1 MGSRTPDVARMDG
14 GKRLDWEKIELV
26 SIPEDEQKEKPEPI
40 LAGLVAAPS
49 DLHDAFLSDIP
60 HLAEAQA
67 AHASVIETAG
77 EGVEAHFT
85 EVHSIQTADV
95 AIANLGGFREGDA
108 LVLPLS
114 GAIQERV
121 QLEVGAQ
128 GESKTLRLN
137 AEGDGGVSF
146 TRTFTLPPG
155 TELARA
161 GWRGNELVLD
171 LVRD

>member
-1 MGSRTPDVARMDG
+1 MGSRTPDDARMDG

-26 SIPEDEQKEKPEPI
+26 SIPEDEKKGEPEPI
-40 LAGLVAAPS
+40 LAGLVAKPS

-67 AHASVIETAG
+67 AHASVVETAG
-77 EGVEAHFT
+77 RGVEAHFA

-108 LVLPLS
+108 LVIPLS
-114 GAIQERV
+114 GAIHERV
-121 QLEVGAQ
+121 QLEMGEQ
-128 GESKTLRLN
+128 GDGKTLRLN
-137 AEGDGGVSF
+137 AEGNGGVSF

-161 GWRGNELVLD
+161 GWRGSELILD
-171 LVRD
+171 LVRN

>member
-1 MGSRTPDVARMDG
+1 V
-14 GKRLDWEKIELV
+14 DWTTIELV
-26 SIPEDEQKEKPEPI
+26 SLSEDESREESEPI
-40 LAGLVAAPS
+40 LAGLAAAPS
-49 DLHDAFLSDIP
+49 DLHDAFLSDLP
-60 HLAEAQA
+60 HLAETQA
-67 AHASVIETAG
+67 AHASVLATAS
-77 EGVEAHFT
+77 EGVEAHFAAI
-85 EVHSIQTADV
+85 HSLQTAEI

-121 QLEVGAQ
+121 QLEMNSQ
-128 GESKTLRLN
+128 DDWTTLRLN
-137 AEGDGGVSF
+137 AEGEGGSIL

-171 LVRD
+171 LVRE

>member
-1 MGSRTPDVARMDG
+1 MD
-14 GKRLDWEKIELV
+14 WTTIELV
-26 SIPEDEQKEKPEPI
+26 PLSEDETRVEPEPI
-40 LAGLVAAPS
+40 LAGLTAAPS
-49 DLHDAFLSDIP
+49 DLHGAFLSDLP
-60 HLAEAQA
+60 HLAETQA
-67 AHASVIETAG
+67 AHASILATAS
-77 EGVEAHFT
+77 EGVEAHFA
-85 EVHSIQTADV
+85 EIHSLQTAEV
-95 AIANLGGFREGDA
+95 AIASLGGFREGDA

-121 QLEVGAQ
+121 QLEMGSQ
-128 GESKTLRLN
+128 GDLTALRLN
-137 AEGDGGVSF
+137 AEGEEGTIL

>member
-26 SIPEDEQKEKPEPI
+26 SIPEDEQKAEPEPI

-67 AHASVIETAG
+67 AHASVMETAG
-77 EGVEAHFT
+77 EGGEAHFA
-85 EVHSIQTADV
+85 EVHAVQTVDV

-121 QLEVGAQ
+121 QLEMGNQ
-128 GESKTLRLN
+128 GDGKTLRLN
-137 AEGDGGVSF
+137 AEGEGGVSF
-146 TRTFTLPPG
+146 SRTFELPPG

-161 GWRGNELVLD
+161 GWRGNELILD
-171 LVRD
+171 LIRD

>member
-14 GKRLDWEKIELV
+14 GMRLDWEKIELV
-26 SIPEDEQKEKPEPI
+26 SIPEDEQKVEPEPI

-67 AHASVIETAG
+67 AHASVMETAG
-77 EGVEAHFT
+77 EGVESHFA
-85 EVHSIQTADV
+85 EVHAIQTVDM

-121 QLEVGAQ
+121 QLEMGGQ
-128 GESKTLRLN
+128 GEGKTLRLN
-137 AEGDGGVSF
+137 AESNGGASF

-161 GWRGNELVLD
+161 GWRGNELILD
-171 LVRD
+171 LIRD

>member
-26 SIPEDEQKEKPEPI
+26 SIPEDKQKAKPEPI

-67 AHASVIETAG
+67 AHASVVETAG
-77 EGVEAHFT
+77 RGVEAHFA

-95 AIANLGGFREGDA
+95 VIANLGGFREGEA

-114 GAIQERV
+114 GAIHSRFHER
-121 QLEVGAQ
+121 
-128 GESKTLRLN
+128 
-137 AEGDGGVSF
+137 
-146 TRTFTLPPG
+146 
-155 TELARA
+155 
-161 GWRGNELVLD
+161 
-171 LVRD
+171 

>member
-26 SIPEDEQKEKPEPI
+26 SIPEDEQKVKPEPI

-67 AHASVIETAG
+67 AHASVVETAG
-77 EGVEAHFT
+77 RGVEAHFA

-114 GAIQERV
+114 GAIHERV
-121 QLEVGAQ
+121 QLEMGEQ
-128 GESKTLRLN
+128 GEGRVLRLN
-137 AEGDGGVSF
+137 AEGDEGVSF

-161 GWRGNELVLD
+161 GWRGNELILD

>member
-1 MGSRTPDVARMDG
+1 M
-14 GKRLDWEKIELV
+14 
-26 SIPEDEQKEKPEPI
+26 
-40 LAGLVAAPS
+40 
-49 DLHDAFLSDIP
+49 
-60 HLAEAQA
+60 
-67 AHASVIETAG
+67 
-77 EGVEAHFT
+77 EAHFT

>member
-1 MGSRTPDVARMDG
+1 MPNQG

-26 SIPEDEQKEKPEPI
+26 SIPEDEHSAKPEPI
-40 LAGLVAAPS
+40 LAGLSAAPS
-49 DLHDAFLSDIP
+49 DLHDAFLSDLP

-67 AHASVIETAG
+67 AHASILETAG
-77 EGVEAHFT
+77 EGVEAHFA
-85 EVHSIQTADV
+85 EVHSMETAEV

-121 QLEVGAQ
+121 QLEMGEQ
-128 GESKTLRLN
+128 GNSKTLRLN

-161 GWRGNELVLD
+161 GWRGNELIID
-171 LVRD
+171 LIRD

>member
-40 LAGLVAAPS
+40 LAGLVAVPS

-67 AHASVIETAG
+67 AHASVLETVG
-77 EGVEAHFT
+77 EGVESHFA

-121 QLEVGAQ
+121 QLEIGAQ
-128 GESKTLRLN
+128 GEKKTFRLN
-137 AEGDGGVSF
+137 AEGDGAVSY
-146 TRTFTLPPG
+146 THLTLP
-155 TELARA
+155 TNRE
-161 GWRGNELVLD
+161 V
-171 LVRD
+171 

>member
-121 QLEVGAQ
+121 QLEL
-128 GESKTLRLN
+128 SLIHI
-137 AEGDGGVSF
+137 
-146 TRTFTLPPG
+146 
-155 TELARA
+155 
-161 GWRGNELVLD
+161 
-171 LVRD
+171 

>member
-1 MGSRTPDVARMDG
+1 M
-14 GKRLDWEKIELV
+14 DWEKIELV
-26 SIPEDEQKEKPEPI
+26 SIPEDEQKVKPEPI
-40 LAGLVAAPS
+40 LAGLVATPS

-77 EGVEAHFT
+77 EGVEAHFA
-85 EVHSIQTADV
+85 EVHTIQTADV

-114 GAIQERV
+114 GAIHERV
-121 QLEVGAQ
+121 QLEMGVQ
-128 GESKTLRLN
+128 GEEKTLRLN
-137 AEGDGGVSF
+137 AEGEGGVSF
-146 TRTFTLPPG
+146 SRTFTLPSG

-161 GWRGNELVLD
+161 GWRGADLILD
-171 LVRD
+171 LIRD

>member
-26 SIPEDEQKEKPEPI
+26 SIPEDEQKVEPEPI

-67 AHASVIETAG
+67 AHASVMETAG
-77 EGVEAHFT
+77 EGVESHFA
-85 EVHSIQTADV
+85 EVHAIQTVDM

-114 GAIQERV
+114 GAIHERV
-121 QLEVGAQ
+121 QLEMGEQ
-128 GESKTLRLN
+128 GEGKMLRLN
-137 AEGDGGVSF
+137 AEGNGGVSF
-146 TRTFTLPPG
+146 TRMFTLPPG

-161 GWRGNELVLD
+161 GWRGNELILD
-171 LVRD
+171 LIRD

>member
-26 SIPEDEQKEKPEPI
+26 SIPEDEQKAEPEPI

-67 AHASVIETAG
+67 AHASVVETAG
-77 EGVEAHFT
+77 EGIEAHFAG
-85 EVHSIQTADV
+85 VHAIQTVDM

-121 QLEVGAQ
+121 QLEMGNQ
-128 GESKTLRLN
+128 GEGKTLRLN
-137 AEGDGGVSF
+137 AEGEGGVSF
-146 TRTFTLPPG
+146 SRTFTLPPG

-161 GWRGNELVLD
+161 GWRGYDLILD
-171 LVRD
+171 LIRD

>member
-14 GKRLDWEKIELV
+14 GKRMDWEKIELV
-26 SIPEDEQKEKPEPI
+26 SIPEDEKKAEPEPI

-67 AHASVIETAG
+67 AHASVVETAG
-77 EGVEAHFT
+77 RGVEAHFA

-114 GAIQERV
+114 GAIHERV
-121 QLEVGAQ
+121 QLEMGEQ
-128 GESKTLRLN
+128 GEGRVLRLN
-137 AEGDGGVSF
+137 AEGDEGVSF
-146 TRTFTLPPG
+146 TRTFTLPVSYTHLTLP
-155 TELARA
+155 TS
-161 GWRGNELVLD
+161 D
-171 LVRD
+171 LV